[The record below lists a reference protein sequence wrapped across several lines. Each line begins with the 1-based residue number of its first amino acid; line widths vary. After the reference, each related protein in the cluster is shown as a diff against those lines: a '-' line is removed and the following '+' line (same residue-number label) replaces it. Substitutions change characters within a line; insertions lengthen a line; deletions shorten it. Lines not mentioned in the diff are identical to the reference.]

1 MRRRIKSGG
10 GRLTAAMIMF
20 GLLVPAGA
28 VAAPA
33 KPGVTTG
40 PAANVG
46 QQTAT
51 LTGKVNPNEAET
63 TYFFEYGTTT
73 LYGTSTP
80 QSGAGHANKAANTAA
95 AIGGLAPAT
104 RYHYR
109 LVAFNAKGV
118 TRGGDRTFTTQ
129 RQPLG
134 LSLAAT
140 PNPIRPNAKTL
151 ISGVLSGTGNGDR
164 RIVLQSNPFPFTQ
177 GFQTASDQHLTNADG
192 SFSFPLLAVPVNT
205 QYRVVLPNVPEVQS
219 PIVTVG
225 VQPKVTISRKRVTRL
240 AHGASFRFSGKIL
253 PAHDG
258 AEVIVQRLR
267 NGAWVNV
274 AHTAARAAKGD
285 VSKYRKRV
293 KVRHSGTYR
302 VFAGTNNG
310 ANVEST
316 SKAIRVRVR

>member
-1 MRRRIKSGG
+1 MHRRIQVGG
-10 GRLTAAMIMF
+10 GRLLAVMFMF

-46 QQTAT
+46 QTSAT
-51 LTGKVNPNEAET
+51 VTGRVNPNEVDT
-63 TYFFEYGTTT
+63 TYFFEYGPTQ
-73 LYGTSTP
+73 LYGTSTA
-80 QSGAGHANKAANTAA
+80 QSPAGKGNTAHAVA
-95 AIGGLAPAT
+95 ADIPVLAPAT
-104 RYHYR
+104 KYHYR

-129 RQPLG
+129 KQPLG
-134 LSLAAT
+134 LSLNAA
-140 PNPIRPNAKTL
+140 PNPVRTNGRTL

-164 RIVLQSNPFPFTQ
+164 RIILQSNPFPFTQ
-177 GFQTASDQHLTNADG
+177 GFQNASDQHLTNADG
-192 SFSFPLLAVPVNT
+192 TFSFPILAVPVTT
-205 QYRVVLPNVPEVQS
+205 QYRVVLPNAPEVAS

-225 VQPKVTISRKRVTRL
+225 VAPTASLSVKRVR
-240 AHGASFRFSGKIL
+240 GNVFRFRGTIR

-258 AEVIVQRLR
+258 AGIAIQRLV

-274 AHTAARAAKGD
+274 RHGGGHASAAKGD
-285 VSKYRKRV
+285 VSKFSKRL
-293 KVRHSGTYR
+293 KIPRSGTYR

-310 ANVEST
+310 ANT
-316 SKAIRVRVR
+316 DCATRAVRLRRR